1 MQETPHIAIIPTP
14 GMGHL
19 IPLIELATR
28 LTRLNFTITIL
39 ILNDGSP
46 PSKSQLTLLQ
56 NLPPS
61 ISYTHV
67 SPIDVSDLH
76 SDCAIETRMTLTIT
90 RSIPGI
96 RDSLRALSKET
107 RLVSVIVDLL
117 GSSIIHL
124 AREFGALSYIF
135 FLSSA
140 LGLCCL
146 YSLPKLDK
154 IHSCEY
160 RDLSEPVQFVPGLVP
175 VHGADFPDPVQNRKS
190 EIYHFFLSMIECYSE
205 ATGILINSFY
215 DLEPV
220 AFDYLMNDRGREDN
234 VPPVYPIGPV
244 IRTGSEDG
252 LIDGSGCIKWL
263 DEQPSDSV
271 LFVSFGSGGNLSHEQ
286 VIELAIGLELSGQ
299 RFLWVLKTP
308 NNKSNASF
316 FGDTNN
322 IDNPLEYLP
331 QGFLDRTKGL
341 GFVVPNWA
349 PQVQILSHGSTGGFL
364 THCGWN
370 STLESIVHGVPL
382 IAWPLYAEQK
392 LNSVLVADD
401 LNVALRV
408 KPNDKGLI
416 DREKI
421 AEYAKCLMQ
430 GKIQREKMRALKHAA
445 VATLGE
451 DGSSK
456 QSLAKVAEEMKNHKS
471 IQE

>member
-1 MQETPHIAIIPTP
+1 
-14 GMGHL
+14 MGHL

-28 LTRLNFTITIL
+28 LTHFNFTITIL

-46 PSKSQLTLLQ
+46 PSKSQLSLLQ

-61 ISYTHV
+61 ISYIHV
-67 SPIDVSDLH
+67 SPIDVSDLQ
-76 SDCAIETRMTLTIT
+76 SDCTIESRITLTIT
-90 RSIPGI
+90 RSILGI
-96 RDSLRALSKET
+96 RDSLRVLSKAT
-107 RLVSVIVDLL
+107 RLVSVVVDLL
-117 GSSIIHL
+117 GSSILHM
-124 AREFGALSYIF
+124 AQEFGALSYVF
-135 FLSSA
+135 FLTSA
-140 LGLCCL
+140 LGFCCACT
-146 YSLPKLDK
+146 LPKLDK

-160 RDLSEPVQFVPGLVP
+160 RDLPDPVHFVPGLVP
-175 VHGADFPDPVQNRKS
+175 VHGADFPDPVQDRKHGVYQLFINLVGS
-190 EIYHFFLSMIECYSE
+190 YSD
-205 ATGILINSFY
+205 ATGILINMIVVEKLIF
-215 DLEPV
+215 LR
-220 AFDYLMNDRGREDN
+220 FT
-234 VPPVYPIGPV
+234 PIGPV
-244 IRTGSEDG
+244 IRSGSEDG
-252 LIDGSGCIKWL
+252 LIDGSGSIKWL

-271 LFVSFGSGGNLSHEQ
+271 LFVSFGSGGNLSYEQ
-286 VIELAIGLELSGQ
+286 VVELALGLELSGQ
-299 RFLWVLKTP
+299 RFLWVVKTP

-316 FGDTNN
+316 FGVANN

-341 GFVVPNWA
+341 GLVVPNWA

-408 KPNDKGLI
+408 KPNEKGLI
-416 DREKI
+416 DREQI

-430 GKIQREKMRALKHAA
+430 GEQGKILREKMRALKHAA
-445 VATLGE
+445 VAALDE

-456 QSLAKVAEEMKNHKS
+456 QSLAKVVEEMKNHK
-471 IQE
+471 II